1 MHKLTEIIKYSYNL
15 NLLYVEDN
23 EEVRNSTMIILKEFF
38 ENITIA
44 ENGQEGYERFME
56 QKFDLI
62 MTDINMP
69 KLGGL
74 EMISKIRETDI
85 DNEVPILVLSAYNE
99 PSYFMESIKLGVE
112 GYLLK
117 PINMEQFLVVLKK
130 VIQKVQLKEKSKT
143 YMSLLGQYQEVTDN
157 SLIVSKTD
165 PTGKIT
171 YVNDEFCK
179 ISEYSKE
186 ELIGSNHNIIRD
198 PENPKE
204 FYEEMWVSLKG
215 KKQIWKGTIRNK
227 SKSGKSYYV
236 QATIKA
242 ILDADGN
249 IVEYIALRSDITDIM
264 NQQKQVEDLIDFSIK
279 PILALIEIVDY
290 NNLSK
295 FYGHKEI
302 THIET
307 VFANTLLQSVPNQ
320 TLFDTVYTLN
330 HGRFAFAKDA
340 NNQDIDEIIDN
351 VKKALH
357 NVNSSSFE
365 IDGKVFD
372 ISIRVSLSYGEDIL
386 ENCTYGLQKIKKGH
400 SDFYIAN
407 GLAQIEKKQAQSNL
421 NTLEM
426 VHTAIKDSKIISYFQ
441 PIIDNKTKQIV
452 KYESLVR
459 LITPTNKILTPYF
472 FLDVAKKGRFY
483 SQITQIVFNNS
494 FDALSKTTKDI
505 SINLSALDIEK
516 ENVSNMIFDLLEK
529 HKENASRIVFELL
542 EDENVKDMNVVK
554 SFISRAKK
562 YGVRIAID
570 DFGVGYSNFVRLLDY
585 QPDILKIDASLIK
598 DILTNDYSLSIV
610 KTIITFAKSQNIEVV
625 GEFVEN
631 EEIYLLLKE
640 LGVDYSQGYFFGKPE
655 PL

>member
-23 EEVRNSTMIILKEFF
+23 EEVRNSTMIILREFF
-38 ENITIA
+38 KNITVA
-44 ENGQEGYERFME
+44 ENGQEGYERFTE

-74 EMISKIRETDI
+74 EMISKIRETD
-85 DNEVPILVLSAYNE
+85 NEVPILVLSAYNE
-99 PSYFMESIKLGVE
+99 PNYFMESIKLGVE

-117 PINMEQFLVVLKK
+117 PINMEQFLVVLNK
-130 VIQKVQLKEKSKT
+130 VIQKVQLKEKSRT

-179 ISEYSKE
+179 ISEFSKE

-204 FYEEMWVSLKG
+204 FYEEMWESLKG

-264 NQQKQVEDLIDFSIK
+264 NQQKQLEDLIDFSIK

-302 THIET
+302 SHIET
-307 VFANTLLQSVPNQ
+307 VFANTLLQSVPNKN
-320 TLFDTVYTLN
+320 LFDTVYTLS
-330 HGRFAFAKDA
+330 HGRFAFAKDS

-372 ISIRVSLSYGEDIL
+372 ISIRVSLSYGDDIL

-400 SDFYIAN
+400 SDFFIAN
-407 GLAQIEKKQAQSNL
+407 GLAQIEKKQAQTNL

-441 PIIDNKTKQIV
+441 PIIDNKTKEIV

-529 HKENASRIVFELL
+529 HKKDASRIVFELL
-542 EDENVKDMNVVK
+542 EDENVKD
-554 SFISRAKK
+554 
-562 YGVRIAID
+562 
-570 DFGVGYSNFVRLLDY
+570 
-585 QPDILKIDASLIK
+585 
-598 DILTNDYSLSIV
+598 
-610 KTIITFAKSQNIEVV
+610 
-625 GEFVEN
+625 
-631 EEIYLLLKE
+631 
-640 LGVDYSQGYFFGKPE
+640 
-655 PL
+655 

>member
-1 MHKLTEIIKYSYNL
+1 MYKLTEIIKYSCNL

-23 EEVRNSTMIILKEFF
+23 DEVRNSTMIILKEFF
-38 ENITIA
+38 KNITIA
-44 ENGQEGYERFME
+44 ENGQEGYERFTE

-74 EMISKIRETDI
+74 EMISKIRETD
-85 DNEVPILVLSAYNE
+85 NEVPILVLSAYNE
-99 PSYFMESIKLGVE
+99 SNYFMESIKLGVE

-117 PINMEQFLVVLKK
+117 PINMEQFLVVLNK
-130 VIQKVQLKEKSKT
+130 VIQKVQLKEKSRT

-165 PTGKIT
+165 PMGKIT

-179 ISEYSKE
+179 ISEFSKE

-204 FYEEMWVSLKG
+204 FYEEMWESLKG

-264 NQQKQVEDLIDFSIK
+264 NQQKQLEDLIDFSLN

-290 NNLSK
+290 SNLSK

-302 THIET
+302 SHIET
-307 VFANTLLQSVPNQ
+307 VFANTLLQSVPNKN
-320 TLFDTVYTLN
+320 LFDTVYTLN

-365 IDGKVFD
+365 IDGKIFD
-372 ISIRVSLSYGEDIL
+372 ISIRVSLSYGDDIL

-400 SDFYIAN
+400 SDFFIAN

-441 PIIDNKTKQIV
+441 PIVDNKTKEIV

-459 LITPTNKILTPYF
+459 LITPTDKILTPYF

-529 HKENASRIVFELL
+529 HKKDASRIVFELL

-554 SFISRAKK
+554 NFISRAKK

-598 DILTNDYSLSIV
+598 DILTNDYSLAIV

>member
-38 ENITIA
+38 KDITIA
-44 ENGQEGYERFME
+44 ENGQEGYERFKE
-56 QKFDLI
+56 LHFDLI

-74 EMISKIRETDI
+74 EMISKIRETD
-85 DNEVPILVLSAYNE
+85 NEVPILVLSAYNE
-99 PSYFMESIKLGVE
+99 SNYFMESIKLGVE

-117 PINMEQFLVVLKK
+117 PINMEQFLVVLNK
-130 VIQKVQLKEKSKT
+130 VIQKVQLKEKSRT

-179 ISEYSKE
+179 ISEFSKE

-204 FYEEMWVSLKG
+204 FYEEMWESLKG

-302 THIET
+302 SHIET
-307 VFANTLLQSVPNQ
+307 VFANTLLQSVPNKN
-320 TLFDTVYTLN
+320 LFDTVYTLN

-400 SDFYIAN
+400 SDFFIAN
-407 GLAQIEKKQAQSNL
+407 GLAQIEKKQAQTNL

-441 PIIDNKTKQIV
+441 PIIDNKTKEIV

-529 HKENASRIVFELL
+529 HKKDASRIVFELL

-554 SFISRAKK
+554 NFISRAKK

>member
-23 EEVRNSTMIILKEFF
+23 DEVRNSTMIILREFF
-38 ENITIA
+38 KNITVA
-44 ENGQEGYERFME
+44 ENGQEGYERFTE

-74 EMISKIRETDI
+74 EMISKIRETD
-85 DNEVPILVLSAYNE
+85 NEVLILVLSAYNE
-99 PSYFMESIKLGVE
+99 PNYFMESIKLGVE

-117 PINMEQFLVVLKK
+117 PINMEQFLVVLNK
-130 VIQKVQLKEKSKT
+130 VIQKVQLKEKSRT

-179 ISEYSKE
+179 ISEFSKE

-204 FYEEMWVSLKG
+204 FYEEMWESLKG

-264 NQQKQVEDLIDFSIK
+264 NQQKQLEDLIDFSIK

-302 THIET
+302 SHIET
-307 VFANTLLQSVPNQ
+307 VFANTLLQSVPNKK
-320 TLFDTVYTLN
+320 LFDTVYTLS

-372 ISIRVSLSYGEDIL
+372 ISIRVSLSYGDDIL

-400 SDFYIAN
+400 SDFFIAN

-441 PIIDNKTKQIV
+441 PIVDNKTKEIV

-529 HKENASRIVFELL
+529 HKKDASRIVFELL

-554 SFISRAKK
+554 NFISRAKK

>member
-23 EEVRNSTMIILKEFF
+23 EEVRNSTMIILREFF
-38 ENITIA
+38 KNITVA
-44 ENGQEGYERFME
+44 ENGQEGYERFTE

-74 EMISKIRETDI
+74 EMISKIRETD
-85 DNEVPILVLSAYNE
+85 NEVPILVLSAYNE
-99 PSYFMESIKLGVE
+99 PNYFMESIKLGVE

-117 PINMEQFLVVLKK
+117 PINMEQFLVVLNK
-130 VIQKVQLKEKSKT
+130 VIQKVQLKEKSRT

-179 ISEYSKE
+179 ISEFSKE

-204 FYEEMWVSLKG
+204 FYEEMWESLKG

-264 NQQKQVEDLIDFSIK
+264 NQQKQLEDLIDFSIK

-302 THIET
+302 SHIET
-307 VFANTLLQSVPNQ
+307 VFANTLLQSVPNKN
-320 TLFDTVYTLN
+320 LFDTVYTLS
-330 HGRFAFAKDA
+330 HGRFAFAKDS

-372 ISIRVSLSYGEDIL
+372 ISIRVSLSYGDDIL

-400 SDFYIAN
+400 SDFFIAN
-407 GLAQIEKKQAQSNL
+407 GLAQIEKKQAQTNL

-441 PIIDNKTKQIV
+441 PIIDNKTKEIV

-529 HKENASRIVFELL
+529 HKKDASRIVFELL

-554 SFISRAKK
+554 NFISRAKK